1 MLIVHRA
8 IRSVS
13 HWGSV
18 FSSPRAAP
26 CMSSIPW
33 IPTAMQRLYFLWKY
47 SPAPLATAFRTH
59 EIPEQPGQPEKALD
73 HVTVWKSLGRQQEI
87 THTLAEVDL
96 ITKQAI
102 WTAWL
107 MVGSQAS
114 GKGAHVSPSGQG
126 SHGDA
131 GQGTHTHRE
140 SISWDPHSIHPAPLH
155 IPLSCTNSSSTGH
168 KRGEILLHQL
178 QSGHGTEKGVTL
190 RQIITGTKKRAEELL
205 QWGCH
210 VISVTGMP
218 FKAADSWCCS
228 QSWAQVSVS
237 ELRNTLL
244 FSKYLWHSPLSLS
257 LVDRNKWE
265 NNLSAGHRYGT
276 EKAKAQNCE
285 EDRQGRERTQAKEAP
300 VY

>member
-47 SPAPLATAFRTH
+47 SPAPLAMAFRTH

-131 GQGTHTHRE
+131 GQGTHTQGEHFLR
-140 SISWDPHSIHPAPLH
+140 PTQH
-155 IPLSCTNSSSTGH
+155 SSSTTAHSSQLH
-168 KRGEILLHQL
+168 KQL
-178 QSGHGTEKGVTL
+178 QHWAQEKGDTPASAAKWPWHRKGSHTEADHHWHQKKGRGAASVGLPCHQCHWDALQSSWQLVLQPELGTGQRVRAQEHSIILKVPVT
-190 RQIITGTKKRAEELL
+190 
-205 QWGCH
+205 
-210 VISVTGMP
+210 
-218 FKAADSWCCS
+218 F
-228 QSWAQVSVS
+228 
-237 ELRNTLL
+237 
-244 FSKYLWHSPLSLS
+244 SPLTLP
-257 LVDRNKWE
+257 RGQK
-265 NNLSAGHRYGT
+265 
-276 EKAKAQNCE
+276 
-285 EDRQGRERTQAKEAP
+285 
-300 VY
+300 